1 MVNTKAN
8 EKKNSIVELE
18 AEIEQIKISKDAK
31 TKANAAKIKQLQS
44 VLNKTYVEY
53 KQKLISLEENNFS
66 SLILLQSTR
75 GFYKMFSHS
84 LYFYVFNI
92 APKLNLDARVY
103 SDGDY
108 EAKSEAGVVSLK
120 DIEALAKALAKL
132 KIKRVKTKDGTGN
145 LVVFKL
151 PWDYTEKE
159 LEKFVEQNTYKLHKY
174 NHIVLV
180 ENSIPVLY
188 LNLNELL
195 KVSYENVR
203 RLEPVARET
212 LGNMIVEISAEMIRI
227 YIEFS
232 NGRTN
237 KSLGL
242 KSIKNRLNKIKSQVK
257 ILADL
262 KLWNARTYA
271 RVGEIIIKIQDILD
285 LQMRDLEN
293 EQ

>member
-1 MVNTKAN
+1 MVNTKDN
-8 EKKNSIVELE
+8 ENKNSIAQIEE
-18 AEIEQIKISKDAK
+18 EIEQIKALKNAK
-31 TKANAAKIKQLQS
+31 TKTNIAKIKHLQS

-53 KQKLISLEENNFS
+53 KQKLMSLEEKNFS
-66 SLILLQSTR
+66 NLILLRSTR

-84 LYFYVFNI
+84 LYFYVFDI
-92 APKLNLDARVY
+92 APKLNLDAKVY

-108 EAKSEAGVVSLK
+108 EAKSEAGVVSLR
-120 DIEALAKALAKL
+120 DIEALAKALTKL
-132 KIKRVKTKDGTGN
+132 KIKRVKTSDTTGN

-151 PWDYTEKE
+151 PWQYTEKE
-159 LEKFVEQNTYKLHKY
+159 LEKFVDQNTYKLHKY
-174 NHIVLV
+174 NHVILV

-212 LGNMIVEISAEMIRI
+212 LGNILVEMSAEMVRI

-232 NGRTN
+232 NGRI
-237 KSLGL
+237 SEDLGL
-242 KSIKNRLNKIKSQVK
+242 KNIRSRLNKVKSQVK

-271 RVGEIIIKIQDILD
+271 RIGEIIIKIQDIVD
-285 LQMRDLEN
+285 LQMKNLEN
-293 EQ
+293 GK

>member
-8 EKKNSIVELE
+8 ENKNSIAQIEE
-18 AEIEQIKISKDAK
+18 EIEQIKTLKNTK
-31 TKANAAKIKQLQS
+31 TKANVVKIKHLQL

-53 KQKLISLEENNFS
+53 KQKLMSLEEKNFS
-66 SLILLQSTR
+66 NLILLRSTR

-84 LYFYVFNI
+84 LYFYVFDI
-92 APKLNLDARVY
+92 APKLNLDAKVY

-108 EAKSEAGVVSLK
+108 EAKSEAGVVSLRE
-120 DIEALAKALAKL
+120 IEVLAKALTKL
-132 KIKRVKTKDGTGN
+132 KIKRVKTSDTTGN
-145 LVVFKL
+145 LIVFKL
-151 PWDYTEKE
+151 PWQYTEKE

-174 NHIVLV
+174 NHVILV

-212 LGNMIVEISAEMIRI
+212 LGNMIVEMSAEMVRI

-232 NGRTN
+232 NGRISEN
-237 KSLGL
+237 LGL
-242 KSIKNRLNKIKSQVK
+242 KNIRSRLNKVKSQVK

-271 RVGEIIIKIQDILD
+271 RIGEIIIKIQDIVD
-285 LQMRDLEN
+285 LQIKNLEN
-293 EQ
+293 GK